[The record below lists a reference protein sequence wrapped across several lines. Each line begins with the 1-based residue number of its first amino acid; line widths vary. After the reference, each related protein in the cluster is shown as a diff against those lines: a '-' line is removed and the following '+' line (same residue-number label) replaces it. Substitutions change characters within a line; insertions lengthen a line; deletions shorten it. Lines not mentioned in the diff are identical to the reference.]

1 MWTIIGIASAAV
13 GAYLVYTV
21 LVKKFPQ
28 LKLIDLTTLAKERH
42 AEAKSRIIKNRF
54 ERSLGELNGKT
65 RTLFGR
71 LKERLGGG
79 FDRWQGALK
88 HLEQGIEQKTP
99 KSPEALSGRVG
110 RLLAEAEKCAGEER
124 WEEAEKRYIEILKLD
139 AKNIGASR
147 GLAGVYLNQRLYD
160 QARET
165 LEYLVRLDPA
175 DSHRVELGR
184 LYLAGGELPKAFE
197 QFRTA
202 VQAEPYNPKYLDYF
216 LETSILLGDAKTAEE
231 ALGGLE
237 AINPDNAK
245 LPEFRQRIESL
256 KTTPS

>member
-1 MWTIIGIASAAV
+1 MWTVIGIAGV
-13 GAYLVYTV
+13 IIGAYLIYTV

-28 LKLIDLTTLAKERH
+28 LKLIDLSTLSKERH

-54 ERSLGELNGKT
+54 ERSMGELQTKT
-65 RTLFGR
+65 KSAFGR
-71 LKERLGGG
+71 LGERLQKGYNRLYGS
-79 FDRWQGALK
+79 LK
-88 HLEQGIEQKTP
+88 RVEEGIEQKTA
-99 KSPEALSGRVG
+99 KSPNELSGRAA
-110 RLLAEAEKCAGEER
+110 RLSAEAEKLVGEER
-124 WEEAEKRYIEILKLD
+124 WEEAEKRYIEMLKFD
-139 AKNIGASR
+139 AKNAAAYR

-165 LEYLVRLDPA
+165 LEYLVKLDPA

-245 LPEFRQRIESL
+245 LPEFRQRIEEI
-256 KTTPS
+256 KTKPS